1 MRSFDYTSLKQRE
14 NKLWEFGGIAI
25 PGGLSTIRAGIAGG
39 GVFVAGGA
47 ALVAIIGQLAKAP
60 LLTVGGMVL
69 AAIVAVLAYVWAGG
83 RPSSDR
89 MTLPPQQAAVFA
101 DYVFSQPR
109 RISGF
114 SRDVEPDRI
123 HWQAIVWEPTDADWW
138 TTHDVY
144 ARHYLQRAIAEQEAS
159 GWAWP
164 GGTAGGRR

>member
-39 GVFVAGGA
+39 VFVAGA

-69 AAIVAVLAYVWAGG
+69 AAIVAVLAYVWAG

-89 MTLPPQQAAVFA
+89 MTLPQQAAVFA

-164 GGTAGGRR
+164 GTAGRR